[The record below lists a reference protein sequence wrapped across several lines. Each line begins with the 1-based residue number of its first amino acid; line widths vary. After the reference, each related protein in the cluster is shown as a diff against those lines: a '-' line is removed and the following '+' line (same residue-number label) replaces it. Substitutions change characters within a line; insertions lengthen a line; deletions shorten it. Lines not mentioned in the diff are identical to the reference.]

1 LSLASQEWLKN
12 PFTRAARRNDR
23 DDFRNFGA
31 AEAGQVAILAVAAL
45 AFLPVPD
52 VDLWMIRL
60 LHHRS
65 ILTHSVLWPFLVLWF
80 AAPLGLSPEQGDRG
94 GGGGGARGWRCTG
107 GGPAVAVAGLW
118 AHLVAEPFQRSLGRW
133 SRPWILGNGVGAAG
147 LAFLWVPEGLRM
159 AALGVGA
166 VAALGYGIR
175 RERSVLSALV
185 ALGVVG
191 AGFWGAVSWGG
202 TI

>member
-1 LSLASQEWLKN
+1 MIETILG
-12 PFTRAARRNDR
+12 T
-23 DDFRNFGA
+23 FGA

-80 AAPLGLSPEQGDRG
+80 AAPLGLSPEQGIAAAA
-94 GGGGGARGWRCTG
+94 GAGLG
-107 GGPAVAVAGLW
+107 VAV
-118 AHLVAEPFQRSLGRW
+118 HLAADLLSPSRGYGRIWWPEPFQRSLGRW